1 MADEVKP
8 CSPICSTFEALVVR
22 CAVRHCLGEESGPFC
37 WPVLAAGIAVFGALY
52 RFPEHT
58 SRCSGFTGIQK
69 AVVDQTASRP
79 SSSDRDRYRCKLGFG
94 KCFGTSPRY
103 SHWAG
108 LCRLAYNIHF
118 SSHITIQLSNGSL
131 LLCRIRED
139 NTSKWRFFWSAVS
152 SWGSH
157 LLSFF
162 AFPICSKCQVTA
174 EWLTLSSWAASCKRI
189 GFDDALNWSL
199 STSSGGPLHS
209 SSRF

>member
-69 AVVDQTASRP
+69 AVVDQTGSRP
-79 SSSDRDRYRCKLGFG
+79 PNSDHDLFLVQAWLWEMLWSFFSVQPLSWLSYK
-94 KCFGTSPRY
+94 
-103 SHWAG
+103 
-108 LCRLAYNIHF
+108 IHF
-118 SSHITIQLSNGSL
+118 WSHITIWFRNFSL
-131 LLCRIRED
+131 FLCRIRED

-162 AFPICSKCQVTA
+162 AFPIYSKCQVTA